1 MIGEGG
7 VWETI
12 LSPTL
17 WMDMNKDE
25 LYEYAKAN
33 FGVSLDRRK
42 KLQDLQAE
50 VNALGTPPTKVED
63 VPSLPV
69 KRLRNKRTG
78 VIWDWNPV
86 YADNPDLEP
95 YYEG

>member
-1 MIGEGG
+1 
-7 VWETI
+7 
-12 LSPTL
+12 
-17 WMDMNKDE
+17 MNKDE

-33 FGVSLDRRK
+33 FGVTLDRRK
-42 KLQDLQAE
+42 KLHDLQAE
-50 VNALGTPPTKVED
+50 VDSLGVPRAKIED
-63 VPSLPV
+63 EIALPV
-69 KRLRNKRTG
+69 KKLKNKRTG

>member
-1 MIGEGG
+1 M
-7 VWETI
+7 
-12 LSPTL
+12 LSPIFT
-17 WMDMNKDE
+17 MDIYGMSKDE

-33 FGVSLDRRK
+33 FGVTIDRRK
-42 KLQDLQAE
+42 KLQDLQQE
-50 VNALGTPPTKVED
+50 VEAIGKPRIQVQDVPVAPTK
-63 VPSLPV
+63 
-69 KRLRNKRTG
+69 KLRNKRTG

>member
-1 MIGEGG
+1 
-7 VWETI
+7 
-12 LSPTL
+12 
-17 WMDMNKDE
+17 MDMNKDE

-33 FGVSLDRRK
+33 FGVTLDRRK
-42 KLQDLQAE
+42 KLHDLQAE
-50 VNALGTPPTKVED
+50 VNSLGIPRAKIED
-63 VPSLPV
+63 EIALPV
-69 KRLRNKRTG
+69 KKLKNKRTG

>member
-1 MIGEGG
+1 M
-7 VWETI
+7 
-12 LSPTL
+12 LSPIL
-17 WMDMNKDE
+17 LMDINGMSKDE

-33 FGVSLDRRK
+33 FGVTIDRRK
-42 KLQDLQAE
+42 KLQDLQKE
-50 VNALGTPPTKVED
+50 VEALGKPRIQVQDVPVAPTK
-63 VPSLPV
+63 
-69 KRLRNKRTG
+69 KLRNKRTG

>member
-1 MIGEGG
+1 
-7 VWETI
+7 
-12 LSPTL
+12 
-17 WMDMNKDE
+17 MDMNKDE

-33 FGVSLDRRK
+33 FGVTLDRRK
-42 KLQDLQAE
+42 KLHDLQAE
-50 VNALGTPPTKVED
+50 VDSLGVPRAKIED
-63 VPSLPV
+63 EIALPV
-69 KRLRNKRTG
+69 KKLKNKRTG

>member
-1 MIGEGG
+1 
-7 VWETI
+7 
-12 LSPTL
+12 
-17 WMDMNKDE
+17 MNKDE

-33 FGVSLDRRK
+33 FGVTLDRRK
-42 KLQDLQAE
+42 KLHDLQVE
-50 VNALGTPPTKVED
+50 VDSLGVPRAKIED
-63 VPSLPV
+63 EIALPV
-69 KRLRNKRTG
+69 KKLKNKRTG

>member
-1 MIGEGG
+1 M
-7 VWETI
+7 
-12 LSPTL
+12 LSPIL
-17 WMDMNKDE
+17 LMDINGMSKDE

-33 FGVSLDRRK
+33 FGVTIDRRK
-42 KLQDLQAE
+42 KLHDLQHE
-50 VNALGTPPTKVED
+50 VEALGKPRIQVQDVPVSPTK
-63 VPSLPV
+63 
-69 KRLRNKRTG
+69 KLRNKRTG

>member
-1 MIGEGG
+1 
-7 VWETI
+7 
-12 LSPTL
+12 
-17 WMDMNKDE
+17 MNKDE

-33 FGVSLDRRK
+33 FGVTLDRRK
-42 KLQDLQAE
+42 KLHDLQAE
-50 VNALGTPPTKVED
+50 VNSLGIPRAKIED
-63 VPSLPV
+63 EIALPV
-69 KRLRNKRTG
+69 KKLKNKRTG